1 MAKLDKV
8 DTLRTFA
15 EYLCRTASKTY
26 YRDNPCKE
34 FTDISYA
41 LDASAES
48 SLQKTV
54 YEYDTVQEYAVA
66 VIKQMEAVLAN
77 VNHALDFYMEVYIR
91 PRPYTSDK
99 MMYLKKEIQNEPSYI
114 MARAAFENGE
124 ITFVDIPERTHTS
137 QQTLSIV
144 SLKSAVHKIVANV
157 QSQED
162 MTELIKLMTDCDELG
177 KDRSRLV
184 SLGAEKLEN
193 IRSQYI
199 RLQRYLGEV
208 DIGILN
214 YILSNGGDVGVKVRA
229 HDEIRRILRA

>member
-1 MAKLDKV
+1 
-8 DTLRTFA
+8 
-15 EYLCRTASKTY
+15 
-26 YRDNPCKE
+26 
-34 FTDISYA
+34 
-41 LDASAES
+41 
-48 SLQKTV
+48 
-54 YEYDTVQEYAVA
+54 
-66 VIKQMEAVLAN
+66 
-77 VNHALDFYMEVYIR
+77 
-91 PRPYTSDK
+91 
-99 MMYLKKEIQNEPSYI
+99 MYLKKEIQNEPSYI

-184 SLGAEKLEN
+184 SLSAEKLEN